1 MDSKSQSPKTPKK
14 NKQSTLN
21 FVEVSEIRDGVLV
34 LRSSEM
40 RAVMAVSSAN
50 FALKSGE
57 EQQIIINNFQG
68 ILNSLEF
75 PIQILVQS
83 RKLNLDPYIEK
94 LRQLEDKQQNDLLR
108 IKMQEYVEYIKQM
121 LDQINIMK
129 KDFYIVIGYEP
140 AEAKA
145 GFFTSFLQSINP
157 TKVIKMNRESFFRN
171 RKILM
176 QRAEQILSRFS
187 ALDLK
192 SDILTTEQLIAL
204 MYNSYNPDTLESVRL
219 KDVADLDI
227 ENF

>member
-1 MDSKSQSPKTPKK
+1 VDSKSQSPKTQQK

-121 LDQINIMK
+121 LNQINIMK

-140 AEAKA
+140 NEAKA
-145 GFFTSFLQSINP
+145 GFFTSFLRSINP
-157 TKVIKMNRESFFRN
+157 TQVIKMNRESFLRN
-171 RKILM
+171 RKVLM
-176 QRAEQILSRFS
+176 QRAEQVLSRFS
-187 ALDLK
+187 SLDLK

>member
-1 MDSKSQSPKTPKK
+1 VDSKSQSPKTQQK

-40 RAVMAVSSAN
+40 RVVMAVSSAN

-121 LDQINIMK
+121 LNQINIMK

-140 AEAKA
+140 NEAKA
-145 GFFTSFLQSINP
+145 GFFTSFLRSINP
-157 TKVIKMNRESFFRN
+157 TQVIKMNRESFLRN
-171 RKILM
+171 RKVLM
-176 QRAEQILSRFS
+176 QRAEQVLSRFS
-187 ALDLK
+187 SLDLK

>member
-1 MDSKSQSPKTPKK
+1 MDSKSQSPKTQQK

-40 RAVMAVSSAN
+40 RVVMAVSSAN

-121 LDQINIMK
+121 LNQINIMK

-140 AEAKA
+140 NEAKA
-145 GFFTSFLQSINP
+145 GFFTSFLRSINP
-157 TKVIKMNRESFFRN
+157 TQVIKMNRESFLRN
-171 RKILM
+171 RKVLM
-176 QRAEQILSRFS
+176 QRAEQVLSRFS
-187 ALDLK
+187 SLDLK

>member
-1 MDSKSQSPKTPKK
+1 
-14 NKQSTLN
+14 
-21 FVEVSEIRDGVLV
+21 
-34 LRSSEM
+34 
-40 RAVMAVSSAN
+40 
-50 FALKSGE
+50 
-57 EQQIIINNFQG
+57 
-68 ILNSLEF
+68 
-75 PIQILVQS
+75 LVQS

-121 LDQINIMK
+121 LNQINIMK

-140 AEAKA
+140 NEAKA
-145 GFFTSFLQSINP
+145 GFFTSFLRSINP
-157 TKVIKMNRESFFRN
+157 TQVIKMNRESFLRN
-171 RKILM
+171 RKVLM
-176 QRAEQILSRFS
+176 QRAEQVLSRFS
-187 ALDLK
+187 SLDLK

>member
-1 MDSKSQSPKTPKK
+1 MDSKSQSPKTQQK

-121 LDQINIMK
+121 LNQINIMK

-140 AEAKA
+140 NEAKA
-145 GFFTSFLQSINP
+145 GFFTSFLRSINP
-157 TKVIKMNRESFFRN
+157 TQVIKMNRESFLRN
-171 RKILM
+171 RKVLM
-176 QRAEQILSRFS
+176 QRAEQVLSRFS
-187 ALDLK
+187 SLDLK